1 MTKAKLKLKKGD
13 EVIVITGKDK
23 GRKGTIL
30 QAIPA
35 ENRVVVGGVNV
46 ATRHR
51 KPDRANPN
59 GGIVKEEKSIHVSN
73 VALVDPKDGKATRVG
88 FKTNKDGSKQRV
100 AKRSGETVNG

>member
-13 EVIVITGKDK
+13 EVIVIAGKDK
-23 GRKGTIL
+23 GRKGTIIK
-30 QAIPA
+30 AMPS

-73 VALVDPKDGKATRVG
+73 VALADPKEGKATRVG
-88 FKTNKDGSKQRV
+88 YKTLDDGRKVRV
-100 AKRSGETVNG
+100 AKRSGEVVNG